1 MPDGTARNR
10 FGLVRG
16 AVAQQEPNPGE
27 FRPPLRDTAYPI
39 LTLLTEITV
48 EIFVRCLPDEPSGPR
63 TYTAPLLL
71 GRICRTW
78 RNISLST
85 PELWSFLRV
94 TLRDDLEDPP
104 VEFVEANWP
113 LTLVMDCFES
123 SGHGIKLLKQ
133 HSHMWHD
140 VMLVLRF
147 DQFSFLGP
155 DLHLPLLQRLAIAV
169 VDHPVEVASPVTVFR
184 KAPALRHL
192 HVQDSVLPVNTE
204 LPWAQLT
211 SFESDAHD
219 AVECMDVLRCTPN
232 LVHCVL
238 NIQYFVDPEELGDV
252 PPLMFLA
259 SLGISS
265 RWRDILYILQH
276 LFVSVPV
283 LQSLDVSHVAIPMD
297 YYLPPLHRFL
307 CRPECRLRTL
317 SMQLKEVDERIV
329 DEVII
334 LLQTQ
339 PTLEKLD
346 LHDTSLEVLT
356 AICHRLSDGSGFL
369 PSARDVSASVNIVL
383 LQQMIGDF
391 SAMLDGLVAALSVRW
406 MTNIKIHNCTITY
419 IRRELDYLVR
429 VRRETS
435 VSGAHM

>member
-1 MPDGTARNR
+1 MPSGTARNR
-10 FGLVRG
+10 FGRVRG
-16 AVAQQEPNPGE
+16 PVAQQEPNRGE
-27 FRPPLRDTAYPI
+27 IRLPRRDTTYPI
-39 LTLLTEITV
+39 LTLPTEITV
-48 EIFVRCLPDEPSGPR
+48 EILVRCLPDEPSGPR
-63 TYTAPLLL
+63 TDSAPLLL

-78 RNISLST
+78 RNISLNT

-94 TLRDDLEDPP
+94 TLRDDFEDPP
-104 VEFVEANWP
+104 VEFVEAWLMRAQNWP

-123 SGHGIKLLKQ
+123 SGHCIKLLKQ

-147 DQFSFLGP
+147 DQFSFLAP

-169 VDHPVEVASPVTVFR
+169 VDHPVEVANPVTVFR

-232 LVHCVL
+232 LVHCVPEYPGTL
-238 NIQYFVDPEELGDV
+238 WIQRNSATCR
-252 PPLMFLA
+252 PLCFLA

-276 LFVSVPV
+276 LSVSVPV
-283 LQSLDVSHVAIPMD
+283 LQSLDVSHVAIPME
-297 YYLPPLHRFL
+297 LLSPAAAPFL
-307 CRPECRLRTL
+307 
-317 SMQLKEVDERIV
+317 
-329 DEVII
+329 
-334 LLQTQ
+334 
-339 PTLEKLD
+339 KLD
-346 LHDTSLEVLT
+346 LRDTSLEVLT

-369 PSARDVSASVNIVL
+369 PSARDVSASVHIVL

-391 SAMLDGLVAALSVRW
+391 SCDAGRPSGYA
-406 MTNIKIHNCTITY
+406 
-419 IRRELDYLVR
+419 LDYLVR